1 MDKQQTKTTDQQAT
15 NASLAALAAAGNSFA
30 LGQLWEINQGFLHR
44 LFWQWY
50 SKNKAT
56 ADEHGLTL
64 EDFDQE
70 AFFAVRSAAQAYDPA
85 KGSFLTLLSYY
96 VQMTRKNLLAAE
108 NLLRPYLEEARNKQN
123 VEDIYMLLTDVPK
136 EESVVISDGR
146 YASEVLSDGFERP
159 TGRPG
164 GVPRVPDRRGRALHR
179 RASRRAGR
187 SFGQAARAHRA
198 RSAPPVLRPADITVH
213 RG

>member
-1 MDKQQTKTTDQQAT
+1 MDKQPNKGTDQQAT
-15 NASLAALAAAGNSFA
+15 NAALAALAAAGNSFA
-30 LGQLWEINQGFLHR
+30 LGQLWEINHGFLHR

-96 VQMTRKNLLAAE
+96 VQNQINKAVCGEHYRTCITEDGKQIRLSTNPLDACTSLDTPLDTNDTESSTLATYRKTRR
-108 NLLRPYLEEARNKQN
+108 RPKR
-123 VEDIYMLLTDVPK
+123 
-136 EESVVISDGR
+136 SR
-146 YASEVLSDGFERP
+146 LSRTSF
-159 TGRPG
+159 T
-164 GVPRVPDRRGRALHR
+164 PRSYTPRWKKL
-179 RASRRAGR
+179 
-187 SFGQAARAHRA
+187 
-198 RSAPPVLRPADITVH
+198 
-213 RG
+213 